1 MAILNEQF
9 LRMQKLAGIIAEEQE
24 YKKMDAKT
32 LSSILQPIAKEEG
45 FTLYNQAVS
54 RMALVNFLKANQ
66 DKKGGLIAL
75 DDFANPDFIYVIH
88 NDESKINDFRK
99 KVNTQY
105 PDFGGLLQQSRI
117 EKVDNLMASVN
128 KV

>member
-9 LRMQKLAGIIAEEQE
+9 RRMQELAGIISEEQE

>member
-1 MAILNEQF
+1 MNVKGLVHFSIIWQEQVEAAENE
-9 LRMQKLAGIIAEEQE
+9 LLKLKLDPAGMVYE
-24 YKKMDAKT
+24 
-32 LSSILQPIAKEEG
+32 
-45 FTLYNQAVS
+45 
-54 RMALVNFLKANQ
+54 
-66 DKKGGLIAL
+66 

-105 PDFGGLLQQSRI
+105 PDFGGLLQQSRM
-117 EKVDNLMASVN
+117 EKVDNIMASVN

>member
-32 LSSILQPIAKEEG
+32 LSSMLQPIAKEEG

>member
-1 MAILNEQF
+1 
-9 LRMQKLAGIIAEEQE
+9 MQELAGIISEEQE

>member
-9 LRMQKLAGIIAEEQE
+9 RRMQELAGIIAEEQE

-54 RMALVNFLKANQ
+54 RMALANFLKANQ

>member
-1 MAILNEQF
+1 MARLNEQF
-9 LRMQKLAGIIAEEQE
+9 RRMQQLAGIVVEAQD
-24 YKKMDAKT
+24 YKKFDAKT
-32 LSSILQPIAKEEG
+32 LSSMLQPIAKEEG
-45 FTLYNQAVS
+45 FMLYNQAVS
-54 RMALVNFLKANQ
+54 RLALVDFLKANQ

-105 PDFGGLLQQSRI
+105 PDFGGLLQQSRM
-117 EKVDNLMASVN
+117 EKVDNIMASVN

>member
-9 LRMQKLAGIIAEEQE
+9 RRMQELAGIIAEEQE

-88 NDESKINDFRK
+88 NDEAKINDFRK
-99 KVNTQY
+99 KVNTKY